1 MWDRGRDESKL
12 GQPSGKGAL
21 LSMIITTTIDGAWA
35 RISPRGQLD
44 YGALKALSTA
54 AAALPP
60 DVTDVVWDMEETT
73 FMDVTTLRFLF
84 DPAPA
89 LGPLFR
95 TRVSGLGPQP
105 MRLLRL
111 ATGLDHSLDVTRL
124 MPGDCG

>member
-1 MWDRGRDESKL
+1 
-12 GQPSGKGAL
+12 
-21 LSMIITTTIDGAWA
+21 MIITTMIDGALA
-35 RISPRGQLD
+35 RISPRGRLD

-60 DVTDVVWDMEETT
+60 DVTDVVWDMEEAT

-89 LGPLFR
+89 LGPLLR

-111 ATGLDHSLDVTRL
+111 AAGLDHSLDVTRL
-124 MPGDCG
+124 TPGDGG